1 MCNYICSLPYTVS
14 KYNPDSDRRLREM
27 GLVQDAIPQTAGT
40 QSFLTRMLRTGS
52 TNSVS
57 RDDVTFSSLHSE
69 NGQLQ
74 QQLTQSRSDNQQLRR
89 VVEEKSQENTQLQ
102 HQLTQLTRANYQR
115 QLSDTENQQ
124 LIATLRGQVDI
135 LQRRMASQS
144 VANHSSN

>member
-1 MCNYICSLPYTVS
+1 
-14 KYNPDSDRRLREM
+14 M
-27 GLVQDAIPQTAGT
+27 GLVQDARPQTAGT

-57 RDDVTFSSLHSE
+57 RE
-69 NGQLQ
+69 

-124 LIATLRGQVDI
+124 LIATLRGQVDV

-144 VANHSSN
+144 VANHSSNLQEVEFWQVSPEEVSRRDSWPRGLGLCCQGNL